1 MANFKTVNVELTER
15 ECLVISLAVD
25 SLLHLINDEEI
36 LINNDCVDT
45 LRNELVDL
53 RADGFT
59 LYDEPNEQD

>member
-25 SLLHLINDEEI
+25 SLLHLINDEVI
-36 LINNDCVDT
+36 SIDKDCVDI
-45 LRNELVDL
+45 LHNELVDL

-59 LYDEPNEQD
+59 LEDEPNEQD